1 GLLVAI
7 EARQAEPRLFDAKL
21 ILALDAAWVIGSLVL
36 LAAAPQAFTLW
47 GRLVVADVAA
57 IVALIALAEAAG
69 IGALRRAGA
78 LVAACNAL
86 APLKRKRRPWLP
98 GLPLEGFDVS
108 SDPQGITPDGDGA
121 CRGRGGPR
129 RTGRESPARARLWQ

>member
-1 GLLVAI
+1 MAI

-36 LAAAPQAFTLW
+36 LAATPQAFTFW

-78 LVAACNAL
+78 LAAA
-86 APLKRKRRPWLP
+86 
-98 GLPLEGFDVS
+98 
-108 SDPQGITPDGDGA
+108 
-121 CRGRGGPR
+121 
-129 RTGRESPARARLWQ
+129 